1 LDSKILNVQKNIADV
16 ESKTIDLNIKI
27 GSQQN
32 IKIES
37 TSKLAKIKAD
47 NDQFKNDL
55 STLVTKNIDQKDKL
69 GLLNTDIVKTNKQI
83 SLLN

>member
-1 LDSKILNVQKNIADV
+1 LNVQKNIADF
-16 ESKTIDLNIKI
+16 ESKTIDLNIKLV
-27 GSQQN
+27 SQQN

-47 NDQFKNDL
+47 NDQLKNDL

-69 GLLNTDIVKTNKQI
+69 GLLNTDIVKTTKQI
-83 SLLN
+83 TLLN